1 MIPFFQLV
9 PELKEESDPARKRR
23 LLTNYFCSCDPE
35 EIDPALAYLSGKKEK
50 PIFSSEE
57 LAAFASEYLQQP
69 IWMIETSIKEVG
81 DVSEAIA
88 LLTGNLQE
96 GLKKN
101 GDDRKRNGKEVG
113 LTQSENVPDG
123 SPHNEIR
130 FLISI
135 VEEIRSHPQSQRS
148 KDLLF
153 SLWNSASV
161 PEKIF
166 LHLILLGK
174 RILKVQDS
182 VLLFVLAD
190 CFNLETGVLLE
201 KAAAEG
207 NPWKSTSVLKTLSLW
222 FPDRNLNRLSLR
234 EVVKRIDPSL
244 PQTWNEPLPFPD
256 DKNAEGLSFFLIPRN
271 AVLTQIVFDSFGIA
285 AWTKDGYLY
294 RNQIPQ
300 IIEELSQIQEPAVFI
315 GWVSAKQSK
324 STFEIYDILNHDQ
337 KDLSNQT
344 IAERRNSLDSIFK
357 QEFRFVSLV
366 KWNLVPPKS
375 AMRRNEIP
383 SQSATRKPTLF
394 SEQKQESAMQKI
406 TISSDHSKSY
416 AEPENPSPNFGEDKT
431 GIFNFSNAPA
441 FVFHPGESQF
451 FLLKPPVKTIK
462 AALLYG
468 RKSINAEGSSF
479 WELSFGIRNSTDRS
493 EGTVAVRDLDSSSVD
508 SDLPL
513 VTIARIVVDSG
524 QDLFAEF
531 DSFFKENTIER
542 KGPIRGVPTTWK
554 AVLSFQNLVRSK
566 RHKIGFFLEDVRIQG
581 RISSDQELDDLQ
593 ALIDVLV

>member
-1 MIPFFQLV
+1 MISFFQLV

-96 GLKKN
+96 GLKKD
-101 GDDRKRNGKEVG
+101 GDDRKRDGKEVG
-113 LTQSENVPDG
+113 LTQSENVPG
-123 SPHNEIR
+123 SSPHNEIR
-130 FLISI
+130 FLIAI
-135 VEEIRSHPQSQRS
+135 VEEIHSHPQSQRS
-148 KDLLF
+148 KHLIF
-153 SLWNSASV
+153 TLWNSASV

-182 VLLFVLAD
+182 VLLSVLAD

-201 KAAAEG
+201 KAAAKG

-244 PQTWNEPLPFPD
+244 PQTWKEPLPFPD

-271 AVLTQIVFDSFGIA
+271 AVLTQIVFNSFGIA
-285 AWTKDGYLY
+285 AWTKDEYLY

-315 GWVSAKQSK
+315 GWVSAKQSE
-324 STFEIYDILNHDQ
+324 STFEIYDIINHDQ

-344 IAERRNSLDSIFK
+344 IEERRNSLDSIFK

-383 SQSATRKPTLF
+383 
-394 SEQKQESAMQKI
+394 
-406 TISSDHSKSY
+406 SDHSKSY

-493 EGTVAVRDLDSSSVD
+493 EGAVAVRDLDSSSVD

-554 AVLSFQNLVRSK
+554 AELSFQNLVRSK

-581 RISSDQELDDLQ
+581 RIPSDQELDDLQ

>member
-1 MIPFFQLV
+1 MISFFQLV
-9 PELKEESDPARKRR
+9 PELKEESDPVRKRR

-50 PIFSSEE
+50 PILFSEE

-88 LLTGNLQE
+88 LLTGNLRE
-96 GLKKN
+96 GLKKD
-101 GDDRKRNGKEVG
+101 GDDRKRDTNEVG
-113 LTQSENVPDG
+113 LTLSENVSIG
-123 SPHNEIR
+123 SPQNELR
-130 FLISI
+130 FLIAI
-135 VEEIRSHPQSQRS
+135 AEEIRSNPQSQRS
-148 KDLLF
+148 KHLLF

-201 KAAAEG
+201 KAAAKG

-244 PQTWNEPLPFPD
+244 PQTWKEPLPFPD
-256 DKNAEGLSFFLIPRN
+256 DKNAEGLSFFSIPRN
-271 AVLTQIVFDSFGIA
+271 AILTQIVFDSFGTA

-300 IIEELSQIQEPAVFI
+300 IIEELSQIQESAVFI
-315 GWVSAKQSK
+315 GWISTSQSE
-324 STFEIYDILNHDQ
+324 STFEIYDILNRNQ

-366 KWNLVPPKS
+366 KWNLVPLES
-375 AMRRNEIP
+375 AMRRNATP
-383 SQSATRKPTLF
+383 FQSATRKPTVF
-394 SEQKQESAMQKI
+394 SGQERESSVQKI
-406 TISSDHSKSY
+406 
-416 AEPENPSPNFGEDKT
+416 E
-431 GIFNFSNAPA
+431 IFNFLNATA
-441 FVFHPGESQF
+441 FVFHPSESQF
-451 FLLKPPVKTIK
+451 FLFKPPAKTIK
-462 AALLYG
+462 TALLYG

-493 EGTVAVRDLDSSSVD
+493 EGSMRDLDSSSVD

-554 AVLSFQNLVRSK
+554 AELSFQNLVRSR

-581 RISSDQELDDLQ
+581 RIPSDQALDDLQ
-593 ALIDVLV
+593 ALIDVLL